1 MVAWSE
7 VPPEAD
13 LSGQVE
19 RSGEGIWTW
28 KGPGF
33 LAWAAGGQASPSLHK
48 HRGTVRATLVLLV
61 SPEPRFAA
69 ALALAAQACSPEGF
83 CGAAVG

>member
-1 MVAWSE
+1 MREVVAWSE

-33 LAWAAGGQASPSLHK
+33 LAWAAYRQWCLAWARVSDGQLSGLGRAGWGFEMLSSASESQCL
-48 HRGTVRATLVLLV
+48 
-61 SPEPRFAA
+61 
-69 ALALAAQACSPEGF
+69 
-83 CGAAVG
+83 